1 MLFPHQ
7 EQRIPSAWVLD
18 YVKQFRPHR
27 EYDQLNRF
35 DFADLSAVLAAY
47 PLLFQLKVCSDW
59 SQVGSQELSPGLLGG
74 LFHLAWNAQRLLAS
88 DSQLLEKGSGWES
101 QKLAA
106 TEQKFTV
113 EVCNNFRIY
122 DISGE
127 GVSPVMRILFRLMPI
142 RIREKNSVNLSV
154 AASGRNLTTM
164 SRVERTGEL
173 RELYRCRLSCESL
186 LGCGIEFTNFSLVTL
201 ADPGAVDI
209 GDNKSLTYPVLLGSS
224 TPNRTY
230 RYL

>member
-59 SQVGSQELSPGLLGG
+59 SQVGSQELSTGLLGG
-74 LFHLAWNAQRLLAS
+74 LFHLAWNAELLAS

-113 EVCNNFRIY
+113 EVCNNFRIN

-127 GVSPVMRILFRLMPI
+127 GVSPVMRIFFRLMPI
-142 RIREKNSVNLSV
+142 RIREKNAVNLSV
-154 AASGRNLTTM
+154 AASGRNYD
-164 SRVERTGEL
+164 VQG
-173 RELYRCRLSCESL
+173 
-186 LGCGIEFTNFSLVTL
+186 
-201 ADPGAVDI
+201 GAY
-209 GDNKSLTYPVLLGSS
+209 GGTA
-224 TPNRTY
+224 
-230 RYL
+230 